1 MSTSWDRSDIREGMH
16 VMATNRKRLGKVIR
30 CDPESFVV
38 EKGMFF
44 PKDYELRYERI
55 TDIGLDDITYEL
67 SDFDLRVGGGGEA
80 TRLGLAATAA
90 AHASTRAARGN
101 GAPAPTAAR
110 AVADPRAAADRDAA
124 AERRAAADRTAAAVR
139 ADRETRDGL
148 GERQELH
155 VPLMEEEVGVEK
167 VARETGHV
175 RIHKIVKT
183 EEKHFMV
190 PVAREE
196 VVIER
201 LTATDEEPMLPSES
215 AFREQ
220 TLDLPLYEEEVR
232 VTKRSRVREEM
243 VVRTVVQAVEKEAAA
258 TLRHEEAE
266 IEDTRPAAERHTD
279 AAETVPSVYGAP
291 GKSR

>member
-1 MSTSWDRSDIREGMH
+1 MSTWDRNDIREGMH
-16 VMATNRKRLGKVIR
+16 VTGTNRKRLGKVIR
-30 CDPESFVV
+30 CNPESFVV

-55 TDIGLDDITYEL
+55 TDVGLEDITYEL
-67 SDFDLRVGGGGEA
+67 SDFDLRIGGRGDA
-80 TRLGLAATAA
+80 TRAALAATAA
-90 AHASTRAARGN
+90 TRASTMAARGN
-101 GAPAPTAAR
+101 GAPASTAAR
-110 AVADPRAAADRDAA
+110 AAEPRG
-124 AERRAAADRTAAAVR
+124 
-139 ADRETRDGL
+139 GL
-148 GERQELH
+148 GDRQELH

-167 VARETGHV
+167 VSRETGHV

-183 EEKHFMV
+183 EERHFTV
-190 PVAREE
+190 PVARED

-201 LTATDEEPMLPSES
+201 IAATSEEPMLPSES

-220 TLDLPLYEEEVR
+220 TLDLPLHEEDVR

-266 IEDTRPAAERHTD
+266 IEDTRPATERRTD
-279 AAETVPSVYGAP
+279 AAPTIPGGYGAP
-291 GKSR
+291 GSNR

>member
-1 MSTSWDRSDIREGMH
+1 MH
-16 VMATNRKRLGKVIR
+16 VAGTNRKRLGKVIR
-30 CDPESFVV
+30 CNPESFVV

-55 TDIGLDDITYEL
+55 TDVGLDDITYEL
-67 SDFDLRVGGGGEA
+67 SDFDLRVGGGGES

-101 GAPAPTAAR
+101 GAPASPAAR
-110 AVADPRAAADRDAA
+110 AP
-124 AERRAAADRTAAAVR
+124 
-139 ADRETRDGL
+139 ADREIKGGL

-167 VARETGHV
+167 VARETGHL
-175 RIHKIVKT
+175 RIHKTVKI
-183 EEKHFMV
+183 EEKHFTV
-190 PVAREE
+190 PVARED

-201 LTATDEEPMLPSES
+201 ITATSADPMLPSES
-215 AFREQ
+215 AFQEQ

-266 IEDTRPAAERHTD
+266 IEDTRSASERRTD
-279 AAETVPSVYGAP
+279 AAPTIPGEYGAP
-291 GKSR
+291 GRSR

>member
-1 MSTSWDRSDIREGMH
+1 MSTSWDRNDIREGMH
-16 VMATNRKRLGKVIR
+16 VSGTNRKRLGKVIR
-30 CDPESFVV
+30 CNPESFVV

-55 TDIGLDDITYEL
+55 TDVGLDDITYEL

-90 AHASTRAARGN
+90 AHASTRAARAN
-101 GAPAPTAAR
+101 GAPARPAA
-110 AVADPRAAADRDAA
+110 RAAADR
-124 AERRAAADRTAAAVR
+124 EIKG
-139 ADRETRDGL
+139 GL

-167 VARETGHV
+167 VARETGHL
-175 RIHKIVKT
+175 RIHKTVKI
-183 EEKHFMV
+183 EEKHFTV
-190 PVAREE
+190 PVARED

-201 LTATDEEPMLPSES
+201 ITATSEEPMLPSES
-215 AFREQ
+215 AFQEQ

-243 VVRTVVQAVEKEAAA
+243 VVRTIVQAVEKEAAA

-266 IEDTRPAAERHTD
+266 IEDTRSATERRTDTAPAI
-279 AAETVPSVYGAP
+279 PSVYGAP
-291 GKSR
+291 GRDR